1 LTVSRKARKN
11 RIRKWSLSVLP
22 LYSSIIN
29 FIRQISR
36 TATMDHCILRP
47 LYPLFSPC
55 QWSLIAPRTISN
67 VEDEDEEKSGE
78 NRQRPRALQL
88 RRGGS
93 AKRESEGT
101 IQELPRDHPKE
112 ACLPAMALREFSSPS
127 ICRYSPRVRLLLHL
141 ERAGA
146 GAAFKHMSA
155 FVCHRDSLRCSLARP
170 FAIRTCGTQIVLRI
184 SHANNPL
191 PSSYCALLQLSCV
204 IVLFFFLT
212 FHISSDCS
220 HVLSS
225 SRWYLSLAFCTH
237 ISLSLSLSL
246 EGEKFLLMAYL
257 VRNPRSTARGLPP
270 PWVNAENNRFDRL
283 TFR

>member
-1 LTVSRKARKN
+1 
-11 RIRKWSLSVLP
+11 
-22 LYSSIIN
+22 
-29 FIRQISR
+29 
-36 TATMDHCILRP
+36 MDHCILRP

-246 EGEKFLLMAYL
+246 SRERNSSWWLNLYETLDLPHVVYLRPESMPRITDLTVWHFANFECNSSRLNFNIDLL
-257 VRNPRSTARGLPP
+257 
-270 PWVNAENNRFDRL
+270 NNRCRDVH
-283 TFR
+283 